1 MTPYLISLIIL
12 ICALRLIW
20 VDFKRFEIETPT
32 LWVMGG
38 ALLLEAAL
46 YHPLD
51 EGAVRLFSAAAF
63 YVAVRVLTGQVRR
76 LSRVG
81 AGDPPLIGVSVFMIS
96 PWLISWALLA
106 CFLILIT
113 AGAYSRIRGK
123 RFLKSMF
130 PAAPPILGAAI
141 PIYLLIRFPV

>member
-1 MTPYLISLIIL
+1 MIPHLFSLIIL
-12 ICALRLIW
+12 ICAIRLIW
-20 VDFKRFEIETPT
+20 VDFRRFEIETPT

-38 ALLLEAAL
+38 VLLIEAGL
-46 YHPLD
+46 YHPVE
-51 EGAVRLFSAAAF
+51 EGVIRILSAVAFYAAVRF
-63 YVAVRVLTGQVRR
+63 LTGQVSR
-76 LSRVG
+76 LSRIG

-96 PWLISWALLA
+96 PWLVSWALLA
-106 CFLILIT
+106 CLLILIT

-141 PIYLLIRFPV
+141 PIYLLIRFPI